1 MKLLRIKDLHTH
13 GLNQKKKKKN
23 FMIKIL
29 INYLISNKFHE
40 GLKKGER
47 MEDQVGLFFQYY
59 NIDVLFP
66 KLFVKF

>member
-1 MKLLRIKDLHTH
+1 
-13 GLNQKKKKKN
+13 
-23 FMIKIL
+23 MIKIL